1 MPPAVV
7 RILRGLSL
15 VAAGGVTWWQTQSW
29 WKTALASAGG
39 YLLTFAG
46 KIWAV
51 WEPDLVKAVAEWAN
65 PLKAWEARRYARRY
79 TKHLYYRHRTFD
91 VKGFSTQGQFALELE
106 NVYVDL
112 DVDAATV
119 REVPQDPIRLPKDL
133 ERFGRRGIQEWLLRP
148 GNFAIVGPPG
158 SGKTTLLKHLAL
170 STAALK
176 ATPILLFLREHAAAI
191 AANPDVKLAEL
202 AEASLKNLPPPA
214 GWFAGQLARG
224 KCVVM
229 LDGLDEVADAA
240 VRKKTVRWVEKQ
252 VETLGA
258 NRFLV
263 SSRPNGY
270 RDNPLSGFTVLSVLP
285 FNRTQVE
292 RFVHNWYLANEAM
305 AHQKDDPGVRMEA
318 ERGAA
323 DLLARLESTSTLAEL
338 AVNPL
343 LLTLIATVHR
353 YRSKLPGR
361 RVELFAEICDV
372 FLGNLHQARGIEMDL
387 TPAQKIHVLRVLA
400 YELMVREKREIAA
413 ADAERAIGTT
423 LALVEPGGDAGKFLR
438 MVEDSSGLLVERESG
453 VYGFAHLTFQEY
465 LAALHVKEE
474 GLVAELAGRVGW
486 LTWWDE
492 TARLF
497 AAQADASPIVEA
509 CLEEPLSVDALVLAT
524 DCEAEA
530 LQLRAEVRERLR
542 SITDESIEDRT
553 RPFQR
558 VAAFIMLTRRLRSI
572 AAPADSGPT
581 RRMPALS
588 KRASEP
594 PPAPTV

>member
-1 MPPAVV
+1 M
-7 RILRGLSL
+7 
-15 VAAGGVTWWQTQSW
+15 TWWQTHHSW
-29 WKTALASAGG
+29 LAAILVSVGG
-39 YLLTFAG
+39 LLVTFGG
-46 KIWAV
+46 KVWAV

-65 PLKAWEARRYARRY
+65 PIKAWEARRYAKRY
-79 TKHLYYRHRTFD
+79 AKHLYYMHRTFD
-91 VKGFSTQGQFALELE
+91 VKGFSTQGKFALELE

-112 DVDAATV
+112 DVDAALV
-119 REVPQDPIRLPKDL
+119 REVPQDPIRLPAGLDKV
-133 ERFGRRGIQEWLLRP
+133 GRRGIQEWLTKP

-170 STAALK
+170 STVALK

-202 AEASLKNLPPPA
+202 VEASLKNLPPPA
-214 GWFAGQLARG
+214 GWFAKQLTRG

-270 RDNPLSGFTVLSVLP
+270 RDNPLGGFTVLSVLP

-292 RFVHNWYLANEAM
+292 RFVRNWYLANEAM

-387 TPAQKIHVLRVLA
+387 TPAQKIRVLRVLA

-423 LALVEPGGDAGKFLR
+423 LALVQPGGDAGKFLR
-438 MVEDSSGLLVERESG
+438 MVEDSSGLLVQRESG

-474 GLVAELAGRVGW
+474 GLVAELAGRV
-486 LTWWDE
+486 TKPWWHE

-497 AAQADASPIVEA
+497 AAQADASLIVVA
-509 CLEEPLSVDALVLAT
+509 CLDREPLSVDALVLAS

-530 LQLRAEVRERLR
+530 LQLRAERTGKAAADHGRV
-542 SITDESIEDRT
+542 DR
-553 RPFQR
+553 
-558 VAAFIMLTRRLRSI
+558 
-572 AAPADSGPT
+572 G
-581 RRMPALS
+581 
-588 KRASEP
+588 
-594 PPAPTV
+594 